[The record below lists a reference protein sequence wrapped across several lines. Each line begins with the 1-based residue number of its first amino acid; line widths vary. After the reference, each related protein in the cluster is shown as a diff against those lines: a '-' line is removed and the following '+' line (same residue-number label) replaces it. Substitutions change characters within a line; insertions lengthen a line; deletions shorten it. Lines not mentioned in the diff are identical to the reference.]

1 MISSPLRNS
10 KADEEI
16 DFLFAYIGRR
26 TTIKSQQRSE
36 VQRKSIMKTI
46 NHRRN
51 SRKEC
56 LVPVEGK
63 EEGIFANVHTVDIS
77 AGGLGFV
84 SQCVIPLKEQIAVE
98 VELGPDMEPV
108 LMLGE
113 VKWVQPISRT
123 DHYRIGMQ
131 FIKTLTVGSR
141 SRLTRYFGN
150 D

>member
-1 MISSPLRNS
+1 
-10 KADEEI
+10 
-16 DFLFAYIGRR
+16 
-26 TTIKSQQRSE
+26 
-36 VQRKSIMKTI
+36 MKII

-51 SRKEC
+51 NRKEC

-63 EEGIFANVHTVDIS
+63 AEGMFANVHTVDIS
-77 AGGLGFV
+77 SGGLGFV

-98 VELGPDMEPV
+98 VELGPEMEPV

-113 VKWVQPISRT
+113 VKWVKPISCT

-141 SRLTRYFGN
+141 SRLTRYFWN
-150 D
+150 DQ